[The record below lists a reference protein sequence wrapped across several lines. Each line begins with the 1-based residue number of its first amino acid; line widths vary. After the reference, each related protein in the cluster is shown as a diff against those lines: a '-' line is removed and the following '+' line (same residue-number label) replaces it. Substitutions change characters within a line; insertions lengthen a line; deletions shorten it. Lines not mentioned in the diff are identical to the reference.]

1 MTENNRILV
10 IDDNPEIH
18 MDFKNI
24 LDNGKSIHHS
34 SVLDALTFDILG
46 KKTPADAVH
55 TYHLDFANQGKQ
67 GLEKAQIAISA
78 GTPYAIAF
86 IDIRMPPG
94 LNGIETIKQLWKI
107 DSEIQTVIIS
117 AYSDYDWH
125 EIINDLGESDRL
137 LILKKPF
144 ENIEIK
150 QMASSL
156 CKKWN
161 LNRKMQTTHNELS
174 VSQLNYIDLYDNSPT
189 MYISVVSETG
199 VISQC
204 NSTTA
209 NVLGYSKS
217 ELQRKNFIDLLHN
230 DSVDKAQQAFGYL
243 SDTGTLENVE
253 LQIQKR
259 NGDYIN
265 VIMSAKAEQDS
276 AGKTIGAK
284 ICWIDITEKKKL
296 EENKERTQI
305 MEAVAKLAGG
315 IAHDFNNTVA
325 IILGNLELLEKR
337 LEDTPHI
344 SRIETIKKS
353 AARAAKLTSQL
364 VAISRIKSSA
374 TETVDLNIEI
384 KKALAR
390 LEKSIPENINM
401 DIQYQD
407 HLWETDIDITDFI
420 PSFINLVQN
429 ACEAMTMGGTL
440 AIKTQNIVFTSEYIT
455 QKTDIMPD
463 DYVQLTIKDTGKG
476 MTESVKK
483 RIYEPFFT
491 SHEFGLNKGLGL
503 AMVFGFVRRSSG
515 FIECDSQIDEGT
527 EFRIHFPR
535 TKVEN

>member
-1 MTENNRILV
+1 
-10 IDDNPEIH
+10 

-344 SRIETIKKS
+344 SRIKTIKKS